1 MTCHQAR
8 QQLAAY
14 RRDDWTAAEL
24 RQLAEH
30 LENCAACRQVE
41 AMYRRVGESIR
52 QLPSIIPDAAFRES
66 VFAAIAAEREKLGPA
81 AMLASRAETQPA
93 LPVVRAPITPLRRRT
108 PTPVMRAAVA
118 IAAVLAIG
126 LFASQF
132 LPSLDMGSVAANFFP
147 GASHLAPAPTA
158 TLPSGVFDHPS
169 QVPFSSSEFSSNTLY
184 RGWVGSQ
191 WVNVYAG
198 EAWTNSSTQQGSGAL
213 RIYDAHMR
221 LIGVYTAPGA
231 TKWLKIEHAQG
242 TVLTLTSDTGAALTF
257 DLATN
262 TFSA

>member
-66 VFAAIAAEREKLGPA
+66 VFAAIAAERQKLGPA

-118 IAAVLAIG
+118 IAAASAI
-126 LFASQF
+126 
-132 LPSLDMGSVAANFFP
+132 PCSLLTMSV
-147 GASHLAPAPTA
+147 
-158 TLPSGVFDHPS
+158 TLRAVS
-169 QVPFSSSEFSSNTLY
+169 
-184 RGWVGSQ
+184 
-191 WVNVYAG
+191 
-198 EAWTNSSTQQGSGAL
+198 
-213 RIYDAHMR
+213 
-221 LIGVYTAPGA
+221 
-231 TKWLKIEHAQG
+231 
-242 TVLTLTSDTGAALTF
+242 ALTTCLPF
-257 DLATN
+257 EVDCAAIASTC
-262 TFSA
+262 FM